1 MERRRTFKIN
11 KINKKNKTATKNNNK
26 KQQQQQQTA
35 NNWDKPKQNENI
47 QTSEQRIHYTRP
59 IKYSKKFS
67 FGKIQHL
74 MIDKFTPLSATEEQL
89 SYQHWKL
96 EKNLINVHFKCWLRL
111 IPFSQC
117 SPLYPEGHKHRYPLN
132 VNPDWQVALFWHWGL
147 LSQAFWRTKT
157 QWNEI
162 TKERLRVWVKEGTKY
177 RVIECTR
184 ICINIDIVFELF
196 QGDNYEKS
204 IGNSPSSH
212 DNKTWHQLSSHCH
225 ISDAWRY

>member
-11 KINKKNKTATKNNNK
+11 QKNKKNKTATKNNNK
-26 KQQQQQQTA
+26 KQQQQQTA

-47 QTSEQRIHYTRP
+47 QTSEQRIHCTRP

-74 MIDKFTPLSATEEQL
+74 IIDKFTPLSATEEKL

-96 EKNLINVHFKCWLRL
+96 EKNLIYVHFKCWLRL
-111 IPFSQC
+111 IPFSQY

-162 TKERLRVWVKEGTKY
+162 TKDRSRVWVKEGTKY

-184 ICINIDIVFELF
+184 ICINIHIVFELF

-212 DNKTWHQLSSHCH
+212 DNKTWHQLSSRCH

>member
-1 MERRRTFKIN
+1 MQLLHEAFDILINCSYFAMERRRTFKV
-11 KINKKNKTATKNNNK
+11 NKKNKKNKITTKNNTK
-26 KQQQQQQTA
+26 KQQQQQTA
-35 NNWDKPKQNENI
+35 NNSDKPKQNKNI

-74 MIDKFTPLSATEEQL
+74 IIDKIHSTFSDWRTVVIPAL
-89 SYQHWKL
+89 KIR
-96 EKNLINVHFKCWLRL
+96 KNLIYVHFKCWLRL

-117 SPLYPEGHKHRYPLN
+117 SPLYLGGHKHRYPLN

-162 TKERLRVWVKEGTKY
+162 TKERSRVWVKEGTKY
-177 RVIECTR
+177 RVIECAR
-184 ICINIDIVFELF
+184 ICINIHIVF
-196 QGDNYEKS
+196 
-204 IGNSPSSH
+204 
-212 DNKTWHQLSSHCH
+212 
-225 ISDAWRY
+225 

>member
-11 KINKKNKTATKNNNK
+11 KKNKKNKTATKNNNK
-26 KQQQQQQTA
+26 KQQQKTATKTNSKQLRQT
-35 NNWDKPKQNENI
+35 KTKRKYTNERTKNTLHTPNKI
-47 QTSEQRIHYTRP
+47 QKEI
-59 IKYSKKFS
+59 F
-67 FGKIQHL
+67 FWKIQHL
-74 MIDKFTPLSATEEQL
+74 IIDKFTPLSATEEQL

-96 EKNLINVHFKCWLRL
+96 EKNLIYVHFKCWLRL

-162 TKERLRVWVKEGTKY
+162 TKERSRVWVKEGTKY

-196 QGDNYEKS
+196 QGDNY
-204 IGNSPSSH
+204 
-212 DNKTWHQLSSHCH
+212 
-225 ISDAWRY
+225 